1 MPTMEDHAAVYLV
14 RENNQAMPLSEFDNI
29 LQMFSV
35 HLLSNAL
42 YEAQHTSSQTLL
54 YCARRWCYAS
64 ILVVGGALITS
75 VSMGI
80 QVIASGIMI
89 TAFRSRH
96 LCYKQRIREPGNT
109 CHLQRRTQHRILI
122 RC

>member
-1 MPTMEDHAAVYLV
+1 MTIPVRIVSSFPHATTPVSSSIAD
-14 RENNQAMPLSEFDNI
+14 A
-29 LQMFSV
+29 V

-80 QVIASGIMI
+80 QVIASGFMI

-109 CHLQRRTQHRILI
+109 CHLQRRTQPRILI